1 MKRFVALFSARNKEY
16 FRDRGS
22 MAWGL
27 LFPLLIVIGFS
38 FAFSDSRQDV
48 FKVAWLETPESKI
61 FAHHEEIRD
70 TRYIQF
76 IEVGEK
82 SAALEKLRR
91 HQVDMLIQPSEQ
103 TQYWINES
111 APKGYLLEKM
121 LFGSELSSQNKIK
134 KQTVDG
140 REVRYV
146 DWLLGGLLSMNIMF
160 SSIFGVGYVIVRY
173 RKAGVLRRLK
183 ATPVSAFEFLS
194 AQVASRLLLTLFMAA
209 VVILGCKLFVD
220 FQMFG
225 SYLDLFA
232 VFAVGSLC
240 FISLALVVAAQV
252 ASEEFAGGVL
262 NVLSWPM
269 MLFSGVW
276 FSLEGTN
283 PWLQKLA
290 QVFPLTHMVT
300 AARSIMTEGAT
311 LFQVAEHL
319 GILAGLTLV
328 FMAVSSFVF
337 KWE

>member
-1 MKRFVALFSARNKEY
+1 MKRFLALFSARNKEY
-16 FRDRGS
+16 FRDKGS
-22 MAWGL
+22 VAWGL

-38 FAFSDSRQDV
+38 FAFSDTRQEV
-48 FKVAWLETPESKI
+48 FKVAWLRSTEGVDSPLHQK
-61 FAHHEEIRD
+61 IRD
-70 TRYIQF
+70 IRYVRFLDIN
-76 IEVGEK
+76 EK
-82 SAALEKLRR
+82 SEALDKLRR

-103 TQYWINES
+103 IQYWINES

-121 LFGSELSSQNKIK
+121 FFGSELSAQRVIQ
-134 KQTVDG
+134 KQTVEG

-160 SSIFGVGYVIVRY
+160 SSLFGVGYVIVRY

-183 ATPVSAFEFLS
+183 ATPVSALEFLS
-194 AQVASRLLLTLFMAA
+194 AQVASRFLLTLFMAA
-209 VVILGCKLFVD
+209 VVILGCKIFVD

-225 SYLDLFA
+225 SYFDLFV
-232 VFAVGSLC
+232 VFGVGSLC

-252 ASEEFAGGVL
+252 ASEEFAGGLL

-290 QVFPLTHMVT
+290 LVFPLTHMVS
-300 AARSIMTEGAT
+300 AARSVMTEGAS
-311 LFQVAEHL
+311 LAQVAHHL

>member
-1 MKRFVALFSARNKEY
+1 
-16 FRDRGS
+16 

-27 LFPLLIVIGFS
+27 LFPLLIVIGFA
-38 FAFSDSRQDV
+38 FAFSDTRQDV
-48 FKVAWLETPESKI
+48 FKVAWYQTEASEKLPLHQKILE
-61 FAHHEEIRD
+61 

-76 IEVGEK
+76 IQSDNKEL
-82 SAALEKLRR
+82 ALEKLRR
-91 HQVDMLIQPSEQ
+91 HQVDMLIEAGQL
-103 TQYWINES
+103 TQYWINQS

-121 LFGSELSSQNKIK
+121 LFGSALPETSAVE

-160 SSIFGVGYVIVRY
+160 SSLFGVGYVIVRY

-194 AQVASRLLLTLFMAA
+194 AQVASRFLLTLFTSA
-209 VVILGCKLFVD
+209 VVIAGCRLFVD

-225 SYLDLFA
+225 TYFNLFV
-232 VFAVGSLC
+232 VFGVGSLC
-240 FISLALVVAAQV
+240 FISMALVVAAQV

-262 NVLSWPM
+262 NVVSWPM

-290 QVFPLTHMVT
+290 QIFPLTHMVT
-300 AARSIMTEGAT
+300 AARSVMTEGAT
-311 LFQVAEHL
+311 LVQVSHHL
-319 GILAGLTLV
+319 SILAVLTVV
-328 FMAVSSFVF
+328 FMALSSVVF
-337 KWE
+337 RWE

>member
-1 MKRFVALFSARNKEY
+1 MKRFFALLTARNTEY

-22 MAWGL
+22 LAWGL
-27 LFPLLIVIGFS
+27 LFPLLIVLGFS
-38 FAFSDSRQDV
+38 FAFSSTRQDV
-48 FKVAWLETPESKI
+48 FKVAWLGSAQRAEMPLHREILETK
-61 FAHHEEIRD
+61 F
-70 TRYIQF
+70 IQF
-76 IEVGEK
+76 IEVE
-82 SAALEKLRR
+82 SIPPALEKLRR
-91 HQVDMLIQPSEQ
+91 HQVDMLINPGDS

-111 APKGYLLEKM
+111 SPKGYLLEKM
-121 LFGSELSSQNKIK
+121 LFASEHRLQSNVR

-140 REVRYV
+140 KEIRYV

-160 SSIFGVGYVIVRY
+160 SSLFGVGYVIVRY

-194 AQVASRLLLTLFMAA
+194 AQVASRLVLTLFTSAI
-209 VVILGCKLFVD
+209 VILGCRMLVD

-232 VFAVGSLC
+232 VFGVGSLC

-262 NVLSWPM
+262 NVITWPM

-283 PWLQKLA
+283 PWLQKFA
-290 QVFPLTHMVT
+290 QAFPLTHMVN
-300 AARSIMTEGAT
+300 AARAVMTEGAS
-311 LFQVAEHL
+311 LFQIADHL
-319 GILAGLTLV
+319 VVLTGLTVV
-328 FMAVSSFVF
+328 FMAVSSFIF
-337 KWE
+337 RWE